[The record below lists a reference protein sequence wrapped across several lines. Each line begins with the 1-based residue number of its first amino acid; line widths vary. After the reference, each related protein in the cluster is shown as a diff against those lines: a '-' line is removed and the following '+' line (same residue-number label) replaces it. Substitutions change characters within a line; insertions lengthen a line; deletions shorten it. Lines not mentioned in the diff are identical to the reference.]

1 MEAIFSECGRFRH
14 ILWERWDESKPM
26 LPWCL
31 WNPSQ
36 AGRPDQ
42 GGTRRPDPTWT
53 KGLGFSKRLGYGGQV
68 FCNPYDFIAT
78 KPKDLKKAG
87 YPRSD
92 DADAWILKACAM
104 GDGKVIVGWGALGR
118 GLVRPGE
125 VLALI
130 RGAGYQPMALG
141 FTEDGLPRHP
151 LMLAYDTPLEVM
163 R

>member
-1 MEAIFSECGRFRH
+1 MHAEFSACGRFRH
-14 ILWERWDESKPM
+14 LLWQVWDASLPI

-36 AGRPDQ
+36 AGRPGPDGKPRKDQ
-42 GGTRRPDPTWT
+42 TWT
-53 KGLGFSKRLGYGGQV
+53 KGRGFSERLGYGGQV
-68 FCNPYDFIAT
+68 FCNPYDYIAT
-78 KPKDLKKAG
+78 NPKDLKKAG
-87 YPRSD
+87 FPRSPE
-92 DADAWILKACAM
+92 ADEWILKACAM
-104 GDGKVIVGWGALGR
+104 GDGKVVVGWGGLGR
-118 GLVRPGE
+118 GLARPAE

-151 LMLAYDTPLEVM
+151 LMLAYDTPLEVV